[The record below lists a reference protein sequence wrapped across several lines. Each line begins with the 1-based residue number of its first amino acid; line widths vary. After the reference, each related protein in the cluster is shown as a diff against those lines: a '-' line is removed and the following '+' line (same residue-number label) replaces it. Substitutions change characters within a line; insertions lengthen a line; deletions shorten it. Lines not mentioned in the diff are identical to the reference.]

1 MAVVISELRCFLSSA
16 SDYKVLATRI
26 RQAVERYQAD
36 ELIRA
41 SSERIQLPIFPRV
54 EIRGTNIVIIK
65 EDGSEELWGHEA
77 DRSKA
82 LEAAEDIQEG
92 LRALNYV
99 KSSLVNYINTL
110 MENLIELDVPREH
123 LDDIAYEGYK
133 SLQKWFIQLDDSRS
147 EDPDS

>member
-1 MAVVISELRCFLSSA
+1 MSSA

-36 ELIRA
+36 ELTRA
-41 SSERIQLPIFPRV
+41 SSERIQLPDYPKV
-54 EIRGTNIVIIK
+54 EIRGTSIVIVE
-65 EDGSEELWGHEA
+65 EDGSEELWGHET
-77 DRSKA
+77 DRSAA

-99 KSSLVNYINTL
+99 KNSLVSYINTL

-123 LDDIAYEGYK
+123 LDDIIYEGYR
-133 SLQKWFIQLDDSRS
+133 SLQKWFIRLDDSRAEEPS
-147 EDPDS
+147 S

>member
-1 MAVVISELRCFLSSA
+1 MSSA
-16 SDYKVLATRI
+16 SDYKVLASRI
-26 RQAVERYQAD
+26 KQAIERYQAD

-41 SSERIQLPIFPRV
+41 SSERIQLPIYPRV
-54 EIRGTNIVIIK
+54 EIRGTSIVIVE

-99 KSSLVNYINTL
+99 KNSLVSYINTL

-123 LDDIAYEGYK
+123 LDDIIYEGYR
-133 SLQKWFIQLDDSRS
+133 SLQKWFIRLDDSRAEEPS
-147 EDPDS
+147 S

>member
-1 MAVVISELRCFLSSA
+1 MAVEISELRCFLSSA

-36 ELIRA
+36 ELIRG
-41 SSERIQLPIFPRV
+41 SSKRIQLPVFPRV
-54 EIRGTNIVIIK
+54 ETRGTDIVIIG
-65 EDGSEELWGHEA
+65 EDGSEELWGQEA

-92 LRALNYV
+92 LRALNFV
-99 KSSLVNYINTL
+99 KNSLVNHINTL

-123 LDDIAYEGYK
+123 LDDIIYEGYR
-133 SLQKWFIQLDDSRS
+133 SLQKWFIRLADSEANEPS
-147 EDPDS
+147 S